1 MKIIK
6 FILLLALVSLFQY
19 CKNDKLE
26 NLEME
31 APITVTEYVAV
42 DVQKTKSTP
51 IFAHYMPWFES
62 PQYAEYPNTQFGNWG
77 IHWTM
82 NNKNPENINTNGER
96 EIASHFYPLIGP
108 YDNGEDNYL
117 EYAVVC
123 MKLTG
128 LDGIFI
134 DYAGVTEVYDWSLLH
149 NHTLAIIPW
158 LKKAGLK
165 FSLVYEDSSLKN
177 AYNQTIIS
185 DKVTE
190 GKRVLNYIN
199 NNLFSKANYFRF
211 NDKPVLLNFGPQAIF
226 TDTEWNSIFSN
237 IQEINFFTLP
247 YTKNNY
253 NLTNAASG
261 EFAWVG
267 ETVDNTFYQHMEQ
280 YQITIGGAMPE
291 FKDFYQEGGWGNGY
305 PNYSNLNEQ
314 LLTQTLQRSENTDI
328 IQIITWNDFGEGTII
343 EPTKE
348 FGYSRLEQIQE
359 FLGVSYREQELSL
372 AINLYSK
379 RKKYQ
384 YDELI
389 NKKLDQVFYYLI
401 SLQIDNAQE
410 LLNSI

>member
-1 MKIIK
+1 M
-6 FILLLALVSLFQY
+6 LGSLFLS
-19 CKNDKLE
+19 CNDNDVEYLE
-26 NLEME
+26 TEESFN
-31 APITVTEYVAV
+31 VTEFTAV
-42 DVQKTKSTP
+42 GVHKTKSIP

-77 IHWTM
+77 SHWTM
-82 NNKNPENINTNGER
+82 GNQNPENINQNGER

-108 YDNGEDNYL
+108 YDNGEDDYL

-165 FSLVYEDSSLKN
+165 FSLVYEDRSLKN
-177 AYNQTIIS
+177 AYDLGIIS

-190 GKRVLNYIN
+190 GRRVIDYIN
-199 NNLFSKANYFRF
+199 NNFFSEDNYFRL
-211 NDKPVLLNFGPQAIF
+211 NDKPLLLNFGPQAIF

-237 IQEINFFTLP
+237 VPEINFFTLP

-253 NLTNAASG
+253 NLTTSVSG
-261 EFAWVG
+261 EFTWVN
-267 ETVDNTFYQHMEQ
+267 ETVNDNFYQHMEQ
-280 YQITIGGAMPE
+280 YPITIGGAMPE
-291 FKDFYQEGGWGNGY
+291 FKDFYQEGGWGDGY
-305 PNYSNLNEQ
+305 TTYSSLNEQ
-314 LLTQTLQRSENTDI
+314 LLIQTLHRSANTDI

-343 EPTKE
+343 EPTRE

-359 FLGVSYREQELSL
+359 FLGVSYREQELTL
-372 AINLYSK
+372 AVNLYNK
-379 RKKYQ
+379 RKEYQ
-384 YDELI
+384 NNELI

-401 SLQIDNAQE
+401 SLQIGEAQE

>member
-1 MKIIK
+1 MRIIIS
-6 FILLLALVSLFQY
+6 FLLLGSLLLS
-19 CKNDKLE
+19 CNDDDVKYLE
-26 NLEME
+26 TEESFN
-31 APITVTEYVAV
+31 VTEFTAV
-42 DVQKTKSTP
+42 GVQKTKSIP

-77 IHWTM
+77 SHWTM
-82 NNKNPENINTNGER
+82 GNQNPENINQNGER

-108 YDNGEDNYL
+108 YDNGEDDYL

-165 FSLVYEDSSLKN
+165 FSLVYEDRSLKN
-177 AYNQTIIS
+177 AYDLGIIS

-190 GKRVLNYIN
+190 GRRVIDYMN
-199 NNLFSKANYFRF
+199 NNFFSEDNYFRL
-211 NDKPVLLNFGPQAIF
+211 NDKPLLLNFGPQAIF

-237 IQEINFFTLP
+237 VPEINFFTLP

-253 NLTNAASG
+253 NLTTSVSG
-261 EFAWVG
+261 EFTWVS
-267 ETVDNTFYQHMEQ
+267 ETVNDNFYQHMEQ
-280 YQITIGGAMPE
+280 YPITIGGAMPE
-291 FKDFYQEGGWGNGY
+291 FKDFYQEGGWGDGY
-305 PNYSNLNEQ
+305 TTYSSLNEQ
-314 LLTQTLQRSENTDI
+314 LLIQTLHRSANTDI

-343 EPTKE
+343 EPTRE

-359 FLGVSYREQELSL
+359 FLGVSYREQELTL
-372 AINLYSK
+372 AVNLYNK
-379 RKKYQ
+379 RKEYQ
-384 YDELI
+384 NNELI

-401 SLQIDNAQE
+401 SLQIGEAQE